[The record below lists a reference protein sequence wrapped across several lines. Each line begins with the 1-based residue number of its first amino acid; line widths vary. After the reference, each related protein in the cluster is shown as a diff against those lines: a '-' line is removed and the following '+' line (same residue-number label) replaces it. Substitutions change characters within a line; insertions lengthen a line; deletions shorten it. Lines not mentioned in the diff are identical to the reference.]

1 MSTYNFN
8 TLITAIDSKAQTLA
22 ASTTDPKDLV
32 YLGKAIEAIN
42 SETDAIAALGLLQA
56 NNLSDLQSPNTA
68 LGNLGFQISGA
79 TQGQTLIYNAT
90 LAKFV
95 NGSASAN
102 LFASSDPATSTGD
115 ADSLGSL
122 YVNTTT
128 GEIWVCVS
136 ATAVKRRW
144 LGTNG
149 GTVGFPRGEVIVFEA
164 QMDSSQKSGP
174 MTSNWTVPDGVTS
187 FCAVLVGGGGAG
199 AGNWANSAGGGGAL
213 AWANDIPVQAGDT
226 IAISAGVGGW
236 NTSQG
241 QESSISKNGTLLFK
255 AEGGKHSV
263 TSFSNI
269 AKPVA
274 GSVTPG
280 NNNNGRG
287 GMCSSN
293 GYGGGGG
300 AGGYTGN
307 GGNGYYGWNS
317 TGNSN
322 NSLNN
327 DINGTGGAGS
337 GGGGYQSST
346 YSFGGGGGVGLFGE
360 GASGSYTGVRS
371 GFNSN
376 SFYNNSSGVTQHHGG
391 VGGSGGEDG
400 TSNNGGSNN
409 YTNFGTSDNTSEFM
423 PRTAAEIA
431 NSVDGTSGKSTST
444 RYSGSGGLF
453 GGGGAG
459 GGTSLGSSSYY
470 CQGGNGGVRILWGA
484 GRSFPSTNVGYLSTL
499 TG

>member
-1 MSTYNFN
+1 MTAYNFN
-8 TLITAIDSKAQTLA
+8 TLITAIDSKAQSLA

-79 TQGQTLIYNAT
+79 TQGQTLVYNAT

-95 NGSASAN
+95 NGASVSN
-102 LFASSDPATSTGD
+102 ITSSLDPTTATGD
-115 ADSLGSL
+115 TDSLGTLFINLTS
-122 YVNTTT
+122 
-128 GEIWVCVS
+128 GEIFVCVG
-136 ATAVKRRW
+136 ATATKRQW

-149 GTVGFPRGEVIVFEA
+149 GSVGFPRGEVIIFEA
-164 QMDSSQKSGP
+164 QMDSNQHTGP
-174 MTSNWTVPDGVTS
+174 KTSSWTVPAGVTS
-187 FCAVLVGGGGAG
+187 FSAVLVGGGAAG
-199 AGNWANSAGGGGAL
+199 AGSWANSGGGGGAL
-213 AWANDIPVQAGDT
+213 AWANNIAVVEGDT
-226 IAISAGVGGW
+226 IDISAGVGGW
-236 NTSQG
+236 NTGNG
-241 QESSISKNGTLLFK
+241 QDSSISKNGTVLFK
-255 AEGGKHSV
+255 AEGGKHSC

-274 GSVTPG
+274 GSINPG
-280 NNNNGRG
+280 NINDGRG
-287 GMCSSN
+287 GMNSSN

-300 AGGYTGN
+300 AGGYSGN
-307 GGNGYYGWNS
+307 GGNGYYGWGS
-317 TGNSN
+317 TGNSSN
-322 NSLNN
+322 QLNN
-327 DINGTGGAGS
+327 DIDGTGGAGS

-360 GASGSYTGVRS
+360 GPSGSYQTIRS

-376 SFYNNSSGVTQHHGG
+376 SFYNNNNGLTSHHGG

-400 TSNNGGSNN
+400 TSNSAGGNTYS
-409 YTNFGTSDNTSEFM
+409 NFGTADSDSTNM
-423 PRTAAEIA
+423 PRTTAEVLAA
-431 NSVDGTSGKSTST
+431 NDGYTSNKGSST
-444 RYSGSGGLF
+444 RYSGSGGMF

-459 GGTSLGSSSYY
+459 GGTSLGGTAYY

-484 GRSFPSTNVGYLSTL
+484 GRSFPSTNVGYLSNL
-499 TG
+499 D

>member
-1 MSTYNFN
+1 MTAYNFN
-8 TLITAIDSKAQTLA
+8 TLITAIDSKAQALA

-56 NNLSDLQSPNTA
+56 NNLSDLQSPSAA

-79 TQGQTLIYNAT
+79 SEGQALVYNAT
-90 LAKFV
+90 LQKFV
-95 NGSASAN
+95 NGSVAAN
-102 LFASSDPATSTGD
+102 TVSSGNPSTTTPAALGDLFI
-115 ADSLGSL
+115 
-122 YVNTTT
+122 NTTT
-128 GEIWVCVS
+128 AEIFVCVGS
-136 ATAVKRRW
+136 TATKRSFM
-144 LGTNG
+144 GTLG
-149 GTVGFPRGEVIVFEA
+149 GTIGIPRGEVIVFNA
-164 QMDSSQKSGP
+164 DMDTSQHTGP
-174 MTSNWTVPDGVTS
+174 KTGSWTVPDGITS
-187 FCAVLVGGGGAG
+187 FCAVLVGGGGSGNG
-199 AGNWANSAGGGGAL
+199 AWANSSGGGGAL
-213 AWANDIPVQAGDT
+213 AWANDIPVVAGDV

-236 NTSQG
+236 DTGNG
-241 QESSISKNGTLLFK
+241 QDSTISKNGTVLFT
-255 AEGGKHSV
+255 AEGGIYSC

-280 NNNNGRG
+280 NISDGRG
-287 GMCSSN
+287 GMSSSN

-300 AGGYTGN
+300 AGGYSGN
-307 GGNGYYGWNS
+307 GGNGYYGYQS
-317 TGNSN
+317 TGNGN

-327 DINGTGGAGS
+327 TIDGTGGAGS

-360 GASGSYTGVRS
+360 GPSGAYSTIRN

-376 SFYNNSSGVTQHHGG
+376 SFYNNNNGPTAHHGG

-400 TSNNGGSNN
+400 TSNSASGHS
-409 YTNFGTSDNTSEFM
+409 YPNFGSVDNDSTGM
-423 PRTAAEIA
+423 PRTTAEIA
-431 NSVDGTSGKSTST
+431 AATDGSSNKGSST
-444 RYSGSGGLF
+444 RYSGSGGMF

-459 GGTSLGSSSYY
+459 GGTSLGGTAYY
-470 CQGGNGGVRILWGA
+470 CQGGNGGVRIVWGQ

-499 TG
+499 T

>member
-56 NNLSDLQSPNTA
+56 NNLSDLQSTSTA

-79 TQGQTLIYNAT
+79 TAGQTLVYNAT
-90 LAKFV
+90 LQKFV
-95 NGSASAN
+95 NGQAVSNITSAS
-102 LFASSDPATSTGD
+102 DPTTSTGD
-115 ADSLGSL
+115 ADSLGTL
-122 YVNTTT
+122 FVNTTT

-136 ATAVKRRW
+136 ANATKRQW

-149 GTVGFPRGEVIVFEA
+149 GTVGFPRGEVICFEA
-164 QMDSSQKSGP
+164 QMDSNQHTGP
-174 MTSNWTVPDGVTS
+174 KTTTWTVPDGVTS

-199 AGNWANSAGGGGAL
+199 NGSWANSGGGGGAL

-226 IAISAGVGGW
+226 IALSAGVGGW
-236 NTSQG
+236 NTSHG
-241 QESSISKNGTLLFK
+241 QDSTISKNGTLLFT
-255 AEGGKHSV
+255 AEGGKHSC

-274 GSVTPG
+274 GTITPG
-280 NNNNGRG
+280 NINDGRG
-287 GMCSSN
+287 GMSSSN

-300 AGGYTGN
+300 AGGYSGN

-322 NSLNN
+322 NQLNN
-327 DINGTGGAGS
+327 NIDGTGGAAS

-360 GASGSYTGVRS
+360 GNSGSYTGIRN
-371 GFNSN
+371 GFNNN
-376 SFYNNSSGVTQHHGG
+376 SFYSHSSGVAAHHGG
-391 VGGSGGEDG
+391 VAGSGGEDG
-400 TSNNGGSNN
+400 TSNNGGSNS
-409 YTNFGTSDNTSEFM
+409 YANFGTTDNDSTNM
-423 PRTAAEIA
+423 PRTTAEINA
-431 NSVDGTSGKSTST
+431 ATDGTACKGSST
-444 RYSGSGGLF
+444 RYSGSGGMF

-459 GGTSLGSSSYY
+459 GGTSLGGTSYY
-470 CQGGNGGVRILWGA
+470 CQGGNGGVRILWGT
-484 GRSFPSTNVGYLSTL
+484 GRAFPSTNVGYLTNLS
-499 TG
+499 G